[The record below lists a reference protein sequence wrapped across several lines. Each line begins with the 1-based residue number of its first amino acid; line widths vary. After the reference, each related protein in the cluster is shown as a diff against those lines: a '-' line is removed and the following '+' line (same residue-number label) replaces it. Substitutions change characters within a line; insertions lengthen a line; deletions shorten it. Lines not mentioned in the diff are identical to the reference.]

1 MSPPAAS
8 PSFSGCFV
16 TGTDTGVGKTL
27 VACALVRAFRRE
39 GLRVGVMK
47 PIETGV
53 GHDGPADALAL
64 RAAAGVDDPIECIC
78 PQRFA
83 LPAAPTVAAAAEDR
97 DVDLDAVR
105 SAFATLAA
113 RYPMLVVEGAGG
125 LLVPAAKGTCMG
137 DLAAELRLPLLIV
150 SRAVLGTINHTL
162 LTLEAAARRDLP
174 LAGVVI
180 SHGNGRL
187 AAADEAN
194 LAALR
199 RELGDRLVG
208 EIPPLA
214 PGAFP
219 ARADLDH
226 QTLLRRLG

>member
-1 MSPPAAS
+1 MSSPAANA
-8 PSFSGCFV
+8 SFSGWFV
-16 TGTDTGVGKTL
+16 TGTDTGVGKTV
-27 VACALVRAFRRE
+27 VACALVRALRRE
-39 GLRVGVMK
+39 GLSVGVMK

-97 DVDLDAVR
+97 DVDLEAVR
-105 SAFATLAA
+105 SAFVRLAA

-125 LLVPAAKGTCMG
+125 LLAPAAKGTCMG

-219 ARADLDH
+219 ARGDLDH
-226 QTLLRRLG
+226 QTLLKRLG

>member
-1 MSPPAAS
+1 
-8 PSFSGCFV
+8 
-16 TGTDTGVGKTL
+16 
-27 VACALVRAFRRE
+27 
-39 GLRVGVMK
+39 MK

-97 DVDLDAVR
+97 DVDLEAVR
-105 SAFATLAA
+105 SAFVRLAA

-125 LLVPAAKGTCMG
+125 LLAPAAKGTCMG

-219 ARADLDH
+219 AQGDLDH
-226 QTLLRRLG
+226 QTLLKRLG

>member
-1 MSPPAAS
+1 MSSPAAS
-8 PSFSGCFV
+8 ASFSGWFV
-16 TGTDTGVGKTL
+16 TGTDTGVGKTV
-27 VACALVRAFRRE
+27 VACALVRALRRE
-39 GLRVGVMK
+39 GLSVGVMK

-64 RAAAGVDDPIECIC
+64 RQAAGVDDPIECIC

-162 LTLEAAARRDLP
+162 LTLEAAERRDLP

-219 ARADLDH
+219 ARVDLDH
-226 QTLLRRLG
+226 QTLLKRLG